1 MRRCPECRSPNPD
14 PARACSRCGA
24 ELSPLK
30 PGPALGGL
38 LDARAAARA
47 ALALPALLLAYS
59 LPFGWAFYP
68 PGQEL
73 RQAAFFALSGL
84 SLGLALG
91 WVQAARA
98 WAWALAGLAGGLLA
112 YACNWLYMDQHAV
125 YKAVFWLSEWM
136 DPADSPLIP
145 FRALQMLRALSLAL
159 PLLLLRPL
167 LSGAWPRL
175 ALDLLFVAASAL
187 ARAQVLGP
195 PLGGAHPLA
204 HLAWASL
211 SLLLLLY
218 GLGRGDKAA
227 VFA

>member
-1 MRRCPECRSPNPD
+1 LLPQ
-14 PARACSRCGA
+14 
-24 ELSPLK
+24 LK
-30 PGPALGGL
+30 PGLALGSRQE
-38 LDARAAARA
+38 ARFAARA
-47 ALALPALLLAYS
+47 ALALPALLMAYS

-73 RQAAFFALSGL
+73 HQAAFFALSGL

-91 WVQAARA
+91 WMQATRA

-125 YKAVFWLSEWM
+125 YKAVFWLSEWI

-167 LSGAWPRL
+167 LMGAWRRL
-175 ALDLLFVAASAL
+175 GLDLLFVAGAAL
-187 ARAQVLGP
+187 ARSQVLGP
-195 PLGGAHPLA
+195 ALGGAHPLA
-204 HLAWASL
+204 HQAWAAL

-218 GLGRGDKAA
+218 GLGRGQEGADSA
-227 VFA
+227 

>member
-14 PARACSRCGA
+14 AASACARCGA
-24 ELSPLK
+24 LLPRLK
-30 PGPALGGL
+30 PGLALSAL
-38 LDARAAARA
+38 LDARSAARA
-47 ALALPALLLAYS
+47 ALALPALLMAYS

-68 PGQEL
+68 PGQEP

-91 WVQAARA
+91 WMQEARA
-98 WAWALAGLAGGLLA
+98 WAWALAGLLGGLLA

-136 DPADSPLIP
+136 DPADSTLIP
-145 FRALQMLRALSLAL
+145 FRALQMLRALALAL

-167 LSGAWPRL
+167 LLGAWRRM
-175 ALDLLFVAASAL
+175 ALDLLFVAAAAL
-187 ARAQVLGP
+187 ARSQVLGP
-195 PLGGAHPLA
+195 ALGGAHPLA
-204 HLAWASL
+204 HQAWTSL

-218 GLGRGDKAA
+218 GLGRGEQAA
-227 VFA
+227 VSA

>member
-14 PARACSRCGA
+14 SARACSRCRA
-24 ELSPLK
+24 ELPRFE

-38 LDARAAARA
+38 LDASSAARA
-47 ALALPALLLAYS
+47 LLALPALLMAYS

-73 RQAAFFALSGL
+73 RQAAFFGLSGL

-91 WVQAARA
+91 WMQGARA

-125 YKAVFWLSEWM
+125 YKAVFWLGEWM
-136 DPADSPLIP
+136 DPAGSTLIP
-145 FRALQMLRALSLAL
+145 FRTLQMLRALAMAL

-167 LSGAWPRL
+167 LTGLWSRL
-175 ALDLLFVAASAL
+175 ALDLAFVAAAAL
-187 ARAQVLGP
+187 ARSQALGP
-195 PLGGAHPLA
+195 ALGGAHPLA
-204 HLAWASL
+204 HQAWAAL
-211 SLLLLLY
+211 SLFLLLY
-218 GLGRGDKAA
+218 GLGRGEKGA
-227 VFA
+227 VSA